1 MFEEGYC
8 LLFESVID
16 DAGDVMCG
24 YDSISVI
31 NLFDDVGLVFILL
44 LVGLMG
50 YGVACSFGLKLCSV
64 LMEIS

>member
-44 LVGLMG
+44 
-50 YGVACSFGLKLCSV
+50 
-64 LMEIS
+64 